1 MMSISKYG
9 IKPLLVIASL
19 CLIFTGILYFVNFNL
34 LWPLT
39 ILPLLFFIFSLNFF
53 RSPLPPGPKDS
64 SIVYSPANGKVV
76 EVIEN
81 ANEAEYIKGPVW
93 KITIFLNVFDV
104 HVNSSPVA
112 GEIEY
117 VNFVLG
123 KKLNALDPRSS
134 IENEY
139 ALIGVKTESGI
150 RLAVRQIAGLIARR
164 IICDVKK
171 GDKVEQCGVV
181 GMIRFGSRAEICIP
195 KDANFSPLVK
205 VGDKVLCGVS
215 PLGQFKK

>member
-1 MMSISKYG
+1 MKISKYG
-9 IKPLLVIASL
+9 IKPLMVILGL
-19 CLIFTGILYFVNFNL
+19 CLVFTGILYFINIHL
-34 LWPLT
+34 LWPLV
-39 ILPLLFFIFSLNFF
+39 ILPFLFFLFSLNFF

-81 ANEAEYIKGPVW
+81 AHEAEYIKGPVW

-104 HVNSSPVA
+104 HVNSSPIA
-112 GEIEY
+112 GKIEY
-117 VNFVLG
+117 VNFVPG

-139 ALIGVKTESGI
+139 ALIGVKGEDGSK
-150 RLAVRQIAGLIARR
+150 LAVRQIAGLIARR
-164 IICDVKK
+164 IICDVKV
-171 GDKVEQCGVV
+171 GDTVEQCGVV

-195 KDANFSPLVK
+195 MDKNFAPIVK

-215 PLGQFKK
+215 PLGKFKN

>member
-1 MMSISKYG
+1 MKISKYG
-9 IKPLLVIASL
+9 VKPLIVIFFL
-19 CLIFTGILYFVNFNL
+19 CLGFTSILYYIDIKM

-39 ILPLLFFIFSLNFF
+39 ILPFLFFLFSLNFF
-53 RSPLPPGPKDS
+53 RSPLPPGPKNNAL
-64 SIVYSPANGKVV
+64 VYSPANGKVV

-81 ANEAEYIKGPVW
+81 ANESEYIKGPVW

-112 GEIEY
+112 GKVEY

-139 ALIGVKTESGI
+139 ALIGVKKEDGTKIS
-150 RLAVRQIAGLIARR
+150 VRQIAGLIARR

-171 GDKVEQCGVV
+171 GDTVEQCGVV
-181 GMIRFGSRAEICIP
+181 GMIRFGSRAEICISAD
-195 KDANFSPLVK
+195 KSFTPLVK
-205 VGDKVLCGVS
+205 VGEKVLCGVT
-215 PLGQFKK
+215 PLGQFNK